1 MRRGH
6 RHISVVIV
14 ALLVGATLASA
25 QVALAVFNKTAVG
38 GPLTIVTSTLVAPAT
53 VTAAQAN
60 CRTNKNPEIEI
71 SWSAT
76 SSSYATSYTVERATA
91 SSGPYTSVSSVA
103 VGKTTYLDSS
113 GTLASSST
121 YYYRVSTVYRS
132 WSATSS
138 STTVKTL
145 SKFCV

>member
-1 MRRGH
+1 MRPVH

-25 QVALAVFNKTAVG
+25 QVALALFNKAVVG
-38 GPLTIVTSTLVAPAT
+38 GPFTIATSTLAAPGK
-53 VTAAQAN
+53 VTATQVA
-60 CRTNKNPEIEI
+60 CRIGKNPEIEV

-91 SSGPYTSVSSVA
+91 SGGPYTSVGSVA
-103 VGKTTYLDSS
+103 VGKTTYLDSG
-113 GTLASSST
+113 GTMAYSTT

-132 WSATSS
+132 WTTASTSGA
-138 STTVKTL
+138 VKTL
-145 SKFCV
+145 GKNCA

>member
-14 ALLVGATLASA
+14 ALLVSATLASA
-25 QVALAVFNKTAVG
+25 QVALAVFNKAAVG
-38 GPLTIVTSTLVAPAT
+38 GPLTIATSTLEAPAT
-53 VTAAQAN
+53 VIAAQVN

-71 SWSAT
+71 SWLAT

-113 GTLASSST
+113 GTLASSGT

-132 WSATSS
+132 WSAISS